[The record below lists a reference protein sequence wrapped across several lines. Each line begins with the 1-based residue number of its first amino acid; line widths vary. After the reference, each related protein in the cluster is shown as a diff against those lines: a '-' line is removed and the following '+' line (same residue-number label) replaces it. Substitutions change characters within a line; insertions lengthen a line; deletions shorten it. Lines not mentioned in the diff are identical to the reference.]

1 LKPKT
6 KNKDQMV
13 SHHLSW
19 MIVACLMQACHSLDT
34 SDPSVKCFSQKA
46 GRADCNLTFPKILY
60 EEASVLDI
68 REKTVDRIS
77 GNCVVSPS
85 PTKDVVEAGFKKL
98 LSLCGDS
105 VIWHLHY
112 SNAEAI
118 KFIVRGRLPPPT
130 IEDDAP
136 FLKPQCISKSKKAVN
151 LDDCAAAYSQ
161 LPVDATGNFLD
172 DLFPRKVPTAINS
185 RTLKTCTVR
194 FYS

>member
-19 MIVACLMQACHSLDT
+19 MIVACLMQACHSFDT
-34 SDPSVKCFSQKA
+34 SDPNVKCFSQKA
-46 GRADCNLTFPKILY
+46 GRADCNLAFPKILY

-77 GNCVVSPS
+77 GNCV
-85 PTKDVVEAGFKKL
+85 DVVEAGFKKL

-105 VIWHLHY
+105 SGTY
-112 SNAEAI
+112 TTPNAEAI

-172 DLFPRKVPTAINS
+172 DSIPRGIPTSINS
-185 RTLKTCTVR
+185 RTLKTCT
-194 FYS
+194 

>member
-1 LKPKT
+1 
-6 KNKDQMV
+6 
-13 SHHLSW
+13 
-19 MIVACLMQACHSLDT
+19 MIVACLMQACHSFDT
-34 SDPSVKCFSQKA
+34 SDPNVKCFSQKA
-46 GRADCNLTFPKILY
+46 GRADCNLAFPKILY

-77 GNCVVSPS
+77 GNCVVSPL
-85 PTKDVVEAGFKKL
+85 PFFLCQTKDVVEAGFKKL

-105 VIWHLHY
+105 SGTY
-112 SNAEAI
+112 TTPNAEAI

-172 DLFPRKVPTAINS
+172 DSIPRGIPTSINS

-194 FYS
+194 F